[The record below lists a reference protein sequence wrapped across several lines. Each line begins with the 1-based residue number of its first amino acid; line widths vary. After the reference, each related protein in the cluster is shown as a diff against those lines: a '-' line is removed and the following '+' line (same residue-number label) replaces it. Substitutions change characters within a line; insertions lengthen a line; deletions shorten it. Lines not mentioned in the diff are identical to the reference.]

1 MYWISFEWG
10 WKWKIRGELG
20 RVANSR
26 KFPFPATPKDSAAQ
40 NLVGGLRIDRPP
52 DSVGSCQFGCFGEGG
67 SLQEPRLRAHL
78 LRNKSCSVS
87 STCIVVLNFTFV
99 GVRPV
104 TDATVSHP
112 AIANSSADPE
122 ANAGML

>member
-40 NLVGGLRIDRPP
+40 NLLGGLRIDRPP
-52 DSVGSCQFGCFGEGG
+52 HSVGSCPFARFGEGG
-67 SLQEPRLRAHL
+67 SLPQPNPRAPLPTTNSRSPPSTSPL
-78 LRNKSCSVS
+78 LP
-87 STCIVVLNFTFV
+87 NFSFLLLPPT
-99 GVRPV
+99 P
-104 TDATVSHP
+104 TP
-112 AIANSSADPE
+112 PPPP
-122 ANAGML
+122 

>member
-40 NLVGGLRIDRPP
+40 NLLGGLRIDRPP
-52 DSVGSCQFGCFGEGG
+52 DSVGSCQFACFGEGG
-67 SLQEPRLRAHL
+67 SLPKPRLRAHL
-78 LRNKSCSVS
+78 LRNKSGSVS
-87 STCIVVLNFTFV
+87 STFIVVLNFTFL
-99 GVRPV
+99 GVPPEP
-104 TDATVSHP
+104 DATLSP
-112 AIANSSADPE
+112 PTLPNRAA
-122 ANAGML
+122 